1 MPWATAMAGRKVYG
15 MVRDMVARK
24 SPNITMRK
32 RGKVGEEAREEP
44 TNQES
49 NHLQPLQATGSACS
63 LFTSSC
69 SSEDSAWLGAGNMA
83 APKAI
88 EPRQRVAS
96 P

>member
-1 MPWATAMAGRKVYG
+1 

-49 NHLQPLQATGSACS
+49 NHLQPLQATCSACS